1 MDSSNPPPYNETD
14 PAYPPGYQHSPYPP
28 PQGNTAYPPPQTGYA
43 YPPQD
48 TSANEPLLA
57 VNNEGGDGGNV
68 GFTSTPSA
76 PPHSAETGGFS
87 ATPGSFDDKAVR
99 HGFIRKVYLILSCQ
113 LAVTFGITCFFF
125 FSDPVKE
132 FIHSNQWLYWIAYA
146 IFLVTYITL
155 VCCGNVRRNY
165 PTNLIALCIFTLA
178 MSYMVGTITSFY
190 SYQSDGLQTVLV
202 SLGICVGVVFSVSI
216 FAIQTR
222 FDFTGCGGFLFVF
235 LMGLSMFGIIAIV
248 FASTGN
254 SVLYTVYAWLAAVL
268 FTMFLVYDTQLI
280 IGGRRHE
287 ISAEEYIYGA
297 LQLYVDIVYIFLIIL
312 NLVGRS

>member
-1 MDSSNPPPYNETD
+1 MLWKCSTQLSNQSHRTLHLYI
-14 PAYPPGYQHSPYPP
+14 
-28 PQGNTAYPPPQTGYA
+28 
-43 YPPQD
+43 
-48 TSANEPLLA
+48 
-57 VNNEGGDGGNV
+57 GNV
-68 GFTSTPSA
+68 L
-76 PPHSAETGGFS
+76 
-87 ATPGSFDDKAVR
+87 
-99 HGFIRKVYLILSCQ
+99 HGWNHYKLL
-113 LAVTFGITCFFF
+113 CF
-125 FSDPVKE
+125 
-132 FIHSNQWLYWIAYA
+132 
-146 IFLVTYITL
+146 
-155 VCCGNVRRNY
+155 RN
-165 PTNLIALCIFTLA
+165 
-178 MSYMVGTITSFY
+178 
-190 SYQSDGLQTVLV
+190 DGLQTVLV

-222 FDFTGCGGFLFVF
+222 FDFTGCGGFLFAF
-235 LMGLSMFGIIAIV
+235 SMGLFMFGFIAII

>member
-1 MDSSNPPPYNETD
+1 M
-14 PAYPPGYQHSPYPP
+14 
-28 PQGNTAYPPPQTGYA
+28 
-43 YPPQD
+43 
-48 TSANEPLLA
+48 
-57 VNNEGGDGGNV
+57 
-68 GFTSTPSA
+68 
-76 PPHSAETGGFS
+76 
-87 ATPGSFDDKAVR
+87 
-99 HGFIRKVYLILSCQ
+99 
-113 LAVTFGITCFFF
+113 
-125 FSDPVKE
+125 
-132 FIHSNQWLYWIAYA
+132 FIHNNQWLYWIAYV

-190 SYQSDGLQTVLV
+190 ALENDGLQTVLV

-222 FDFTGCGGFLFVF
+222 FDFTGCGGFLFAF
-235 LMGLSMFGIIAIV
+235 SMGLFMFGFIAII

-280 IGGRRHE
+280 VGGRKHQL
-287 ISAEEYIYGA
+287 SAEEYIYGA
-297 LQLYVDIVYIFLIIL
+297 LQLYIDIVYIFLIIL
-312 NLVGRS
+312 SLFGGSNN